1 MPQIRPSDDFVPSF
15 NPDTGVAR
23 LTVPTVMPED
33 VGNYTVLAEN
43 PFGRDQNTANL
54 IIVEGE
60 FVFLLFIISCITSIS
75 CVILKAFSKSI
86 MTFLF

>member
-1 MPQIRPSDDFVPSF
+1 MPSF

-33 VGNYTVLAEN
+33 VGNYSVLAEN

-54 IIVEGE
+54 IIVEGA
-60 FVFLLFIISCITSIS
+60 FTRIRNWLFAYLCAHSDFCGFKINIVNTTD
-75 CVILKAFSKSI
+75 K
-86 MTFLF
+86 

>member
-1 MPQIRPSDDFVPSF
+1 MYVSQHIVTTFTTPLLQIRPSEDFVPSF

-23 LTVPTVMPED
+23 LTVPTVMSED

-54 IIVEGE
+54 IIVEGS
-60 FVFLLFIISCITSIS
+60 FIG
-75 CVILKAFSKSI
+75 KFSQ
-86 MTFLF
+86 

>member
-1 MPQIRPSDDFVPSF
+1 MPQIRPSEDFVPSF

-23 LTVPTVMPED
+23 LTVPTVVPED

-54 IIVEGE
+54 IIVEGMVAFIFQISTMSNVNIE
-60 FVFLLFIISCITSIS
+60 FGNIHITKVFP
-75 CVILKAFSKSI
+75 
-86 MTFLF
+86 